1 LDSVENDKRD
11 VVSTLL
17 VMRKE
22 DVPLVKEE
30 ITKALNS
37 IVSKF
42 ESNEEGDVLYQFTVA
57 LVPVVD

>member
-1 LDSVENDKRD
+1 MDSVENDKRD

-30 ITKALNS
+30 ITNALNS

-42 ESNEEGDVLYQFTVA
+42 ESNEEGDVLYQFTMA